1 MSRTCSVWDHV
12 RSGASHIVLK
22 AAVGHFGRTFDR
34 SGIEGERDLLAQEE
48 GLISRVSSGEGGVF
62 ERISSS
68 SFVRAPSGG
77 GGFSRISSIAS
88 QKSNTAAENNK
99 GEEGEAANVH
109 ARFLFWRWPGV
120 GPQDPEAR
128 TSSGHWVVADNPSA
142 EEAALCVESDA
153 SHPSSIDASAQWM
166 CWKDSEWAAPGGG
179 FRIVSS
185 DGKMNPDAAKKKLVD
200 HLDYFRT
207 RRHDDE
213 ANEHQRQRLVSVQA
227 NVITHIERVQSHVS
241 TTAEGR
247 LRNISHELVSQRPSA
262 ASGGSLSRRPSISR
276 APSAR
281 R

>member
-1 MSRTCSVWDHV
+1 MV
-12 RSGASHIVLK
+12 
-22 AAVGHFGRTFDR
+22 
-34 SGIEGERDLLAQEE
+34 
-48 GLISRVSSGEGGVF
+48 
-62 ERISSS
+62 
-68 SFVRAPSGG
+68 GG
-77 GGFSRISSIAS
+77 G
-88 QKSNTAAENNK
+88 
-99 GEEGEAANVH
+99 GEAANVH
-109 ARFLFWRWPGV
+109 ARFLFWRWPGQ

-153 SHPSSIDASAQWM
+153 SHPSSIDASAQWV

-227 NVITHIERVQSHVS
+227 IVITHIERLQSHAL
-241 TTAEGR
+241 TAVEGR
-247 LRNISHELVSQRPSA
+247 LRNISHGLVSRRPSA